1 MLKICSTISVC
12 TAIGKG
18 IETAISRTAGV
29 IINSAKLLIV
39 QEYAGLWLTSQSFQ
53 VNFCVLVNQIL
64 GWPFQIPGDDH

>member
-18 IETAISRTAGV
+18 IEPTIGRTEGV
-29 IINSAKLLIV
+29 IINSAELLIV

-53 VNFCVLVNQIL
+53 VNFCVTVNQIC
-64 GWPFQIPGDDH
+64 Q

>member
-18 IETAISRTAGV
+18 IDTAISGTEGV

-39 QEYAGLWLTSQSFQ
+39 QEYAGLWLAS
-53 VNFCVLVNQIL
+53 
-64 GWPFQIPGDDH
+64 